1 MKNFVV
7 IMLFT
12 KDYKKVLLVKRNKK
26 PYPICWN
33 GIGGKLEEG
42 ETAEQAAIRECL
54 EETGI
59 KIENPRLLVTYIYP
73 ENNPVNSGTIL
84 NVVYDTTDEVI
95 VQENYEGIYEWKD
108 MDFVMDSNSREIA
121 GYSNLCQFVK
131 EIYDLENI
139 EKFYNIC

>member
-12 KDYKKVLLVKRNKK
+12 KDYKKVLLVKRNKN
-26 PYPICWN
+26 PYPNCWN

-131 EIYDLENI
+131 EIYDIENI
-139 EKFYNIC
+139 EKFYK

>member
-26 PYPICWN
+26 PYPNCWN

-139 EKFYNIC
+139 EKFYK

>member
-26 PYPICWN
+26 PYPNCWN

-95 VQENYEGIYEWKD
+95 VQENYEGIYEWK
-108 MDFVMDSNSREIA
+108 NI
-121 GYSNLCQFVK
+121 FVK
-131 EIYDLENI
+131 TN
-139 EKFYNIC
+139 KR

>member
-26 PYPICWN
+26 PYPNCWN

-95 VQENYEGIYEWKD
+95 VQENYEGIYEWKN

-139 EKFYNIC
+139 EKFYK

>member
-26 PYPICWN
+26 PYPNCWN

-131 EIYDLENI
+131 EIYDIENI
-139 EKFYNIC
+139 EKFYK

>member
-26 PYPICWN
+26 PYPNCWN
-33 GIGGKLEEG
+33 GIGGKLEEN
-42 ETAEQAAIRECL
+42 ETALQAATRECF

-59 KIENPRLLVTYIYP
+59 KLENPKLLVTYVYP
-73 ENNPVNSGTIL
+73 EENPVNSGTIL
-84 NVVYDTTDEVI
+84 NVVYDTTDEVY
-95 VQENYEGIYEWKD
+95 VKENYEGIYEWKPIE
-108 MDFVMDSNSREIA
+108 FVMDSNSREIA

-139 EKFYNIC
+139 EKFYK